1 MEYSVIIFINV
12 LNIYTEN
19 TEVNYGCKLQPL
31 FKLLIDR
38 NMKKKEL
45 AELAGVSL
53 ATITKLG
60 KEGSTVT
67 TDILVKICVALNC
80 ELGDIVEIV
89 PDTTLT

>member
-1 MEYSVIIFINV
+1 
-12 LNIYTEN
+12 
-19 TEVNYGCKLQPL
+19 
-31 FKLLIDR
+31 
-38 NMKKKEL
+38 MKKKEL